1 MKKQFLKICILAFAL
16 TALICVSA
24 LAFDVQGGTISA
36 TSPKIVRSAPNTSS
50 DVLMRIA
57 DEERIAV
64 LDLEGDFYKAAYK
77 GVNGYIH
84 KDYVELQDIMN
95 VTPGNAKI
103 TASALNVRSAPGTGN
118 SVITKLYEG
127 SVVKVIGINNGWFKI
142 SFNGTSGYVHPDYV
156 QIVASASSSV
166 TATSK
171 TVSSTSLSLRQ
182 QILAYAESFIG
193 VPYVYGGETP
203 SGFDCSGLV
212 KYVYNHFGI
221 SIARCSADQYGKSVT
236 KISRSNLN
244 IGDLVF
250 FSGNTAGVVG
260 HVGIYAGNGMFL
272 HAPSPGKSV
281 QYDSLDSTY
290 YTAHYIGC
298 GTMLY

>member
-1 MKKQFLKICILAFAL
+1 MKKQLFKIILLTFAL
-16 TALICVSA
+16 TALLCVSA
-24 LAFDVQGGTISA
+24 LAFDVQGGTVH
-36 TSPKIVRSAPNTSS
+36 TSSVVNFRSAPDTSS
-50 DVLMRIA
+50 EILMRVS
-57 DEERIAV
+57 DEERVAV
-64 LDLEGDFYKAAYK
+64 FDLEGDFYKAAYK

-84 KDYVELQDIMN
+84 KDYVELQPIMN
-95 VTPGNAKI
+95 INPGNAKI
-103 TASALNVRSAPGTGN
+103 TASALNVRSAPGTDN

-127 SVVKVIGINNGWFKI
+127 SVVKVIGINNGWLKV
-142 SFNGTSGYVHPDYV
+142 SFNGTNGYVHPDYV
-156 QIVASASSSV
+156 VIVSSSGSSV
-166 TATSK
+166 TTTSK
-171 TVSSTSLSLRQ
+171 PASSTALTLRQ
-182 QILAYAESFIG
+182 QILAYAENFLG

-221 SIARCSADQYGKSVT
+221 SIARCSADQYAKSVT

-244 IGDLVF
+244 IGDLIF

-260 HVGIYAGNGMFL
+260 HVAIYAGNGMFI

-281 QYDSLDSTY
+281 QYDSLDSSY
-290 YTAHYIGC
+290 YSSHYIGC